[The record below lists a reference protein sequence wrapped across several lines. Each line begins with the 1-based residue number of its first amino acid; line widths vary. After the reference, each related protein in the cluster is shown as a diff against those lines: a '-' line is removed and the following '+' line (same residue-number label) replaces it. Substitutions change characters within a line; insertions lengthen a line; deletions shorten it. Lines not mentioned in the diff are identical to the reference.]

1 MLKPEIRKLTN
12 EELAGAGIVSSSKNA
27 DDFSFAKNSTK
38 DAKLLKDL
46 YSNEYIKALKISDV
60 VKFFEPFGVMSCAK
74 IPRTPNKVRSA
85 EVEDPAFIFVI
96 CQDFNATFS
105 DYNAVFDFGTSLY
118 APDES
123 EKVFDMEAF
132 AKYCDTINVT
142 PESALK
148 EMMAI
153 DLFGKRFP
161 SYGENYRAV
170 KQKEAE
176 LALQNLPKSMQKK
189 VAPVAEKTE
198 LMIDSTANKLKYG
211 NYDALKRYFG
221 QN

>member
-1 MLKPEIRKLTN
+1 MAKPEIRKLTN
-12 EELAGAGIVSSSKNA
+12 EELASAGVVSSSEKNT
-27 DDFSFAKNSTK
+27 DFSFAQNSIKNAS
-38 DAKLLKDL
+38 LLKDL

-74 IPRTPNKVRSA
+74 IPRTPNKTRSA
-85 EVEDPAFIFVI
+85 EVEDPAFIYVI
-96 CQDFNATFS
+96 CHDFNATFS
-105 DYNAVFDFGTSLY
+105 DYNAVFDFGTSFY
-118 APDES
+118 TPDES

-142 PESALK
+142 PESALQ
-148 EMMAI
+148 EMMVI

-189 VAPVAEKTE
+189 VAPVAEKNE
-198 LMIDSTANKLKYG
+198 LMVDSTANKLKYG
-211 NYDALKRYFG
+211 SYDALKKYFG

>member
-1 MLKPEIRKLTN
+1 MAKPEIRRLTN
-12 EELAGAGIVSSSKNA
+12 EELRSAGANVQDNRNA
-27 DDFSFAKNSTK
+27 DFSFSKNSINE
-38 DAKLLKDL
+38 AKYLKDL
-46 YSNEYIKALKISDV
+46 YSNEYIKKLKLNEV
-60 VKFFEPFGVMSCAK
+60 VDFFKPFGVMSCAK
-74 IPRTPNKVRSA
+74 IPRTPNKDRSA
-85 EVEDPAFIFVI
+85 EVEDPAFIFVV
-96 CQDFNATFS
+96 CHDFNATFS

-118 APDES
+118 TPDES

-142 PESALK
+142 PESALQ
-148 EMMAI
+148 EMMVI

-176 LALQNLPKSMQKK
+176 LALSKLPKSMQRK
-189 VAPVAEKTE
+189 VSPVAEKNE
-198 LMIDSTANKLKYG
+198 LMVDSTANKLKYG
-211 NYDALKRYFG
+211 SYDALKRYFG